1 MAKSC
6 CIAKEYNLGHSDYCS
21 NSDYYKKQSKE
32 QQNYLDKTCE
42 TSPITFAEERAKKEA
57 ECNPFAPLDWKFAG
71 ATKVEQNAMLD
82 KLLKKIMTPKP

>member
-6 CIAKEYNLGHSDYCS
+6 CIAKEYNCGHSDYCS

-32 QQNYLDKTCE
+32 QQEHLDYICKS
-42 TSPITFAEERAKKEA
+42 SPITDAEQHAKKQS

-71 ATKVEQNAMLD
+71 ATKVEQDAMLD
-82 KLLKKIMTPKP
+82 NLLKKMMAPKP